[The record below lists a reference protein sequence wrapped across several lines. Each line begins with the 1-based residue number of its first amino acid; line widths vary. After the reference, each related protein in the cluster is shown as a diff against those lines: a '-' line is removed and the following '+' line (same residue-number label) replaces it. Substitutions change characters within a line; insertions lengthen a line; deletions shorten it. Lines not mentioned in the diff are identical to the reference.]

1 VQAKEAYGSVTHAEG
16 SSKPQL
22 RLKLGLCSGVTPA
35 GRIIGRESEGW
46 AVFGS
51 VTSAETLAISATAE
65 VEKDVVGMAVLP
77 GNSHFG

>member
-1 VQAKEAYGSVTHAEG
+1 LLWSN
-16 SSKPQL
+16 
-22 RLKLGLCSGVTPA
+22 PA

-51 VTSAETLAISATAE
+51 VTSAETLAISAMAE
-65 VEKDVVGMAVLP
+65 VKKDIVAMAVLP